1 MLQGTFDNLK
11 KWSHPSAVA
20 ATASHVAFMCSC
32 KLVSV
37 VLDMTIVVVLLS
49 EVSTM
54 YG

>member
-1 MLQGTFDNLK
+1 MLQETFDKLK

-20 ATASHVAFMCSC
+20 ATAAFMCSC

>member
-1 MLQGTFDNLK
+1 MLQDTFDKLK

-20 ATASHVAFMCSC
+20 AVAGPVAFMCSC

-37 VLDMTIVVVLLS
+37 VLDMNIVVVLLS